1 MKLNERNVAVLLTDD
16 GREVLK
22 LAAVNVESV
31 PATMMYVQDAD
42 DMGLSARIGR
52 EDGDHL
58 LLVRWEY
65 VLSMDFPAGETKTV
79 GMKV

>member
-1 MKLNERNVAVLLTDD
+1 VKLNERNIAVLLTED

-22 LAAVNVESV
+22 LAAVSVENV
-31 PATMMYVQDAD
+31 PATLMYVQDAD
-42 DMGLSARIGR
+42 DMGLWARITR

-58 LLVRWEY
+58 VLVRWEY

-79 GMKV
+79 GMKG